1 MRPYFRATS
10 RLRASGLSLEQLR
23 LNSEEQVIC
32 RLGVMNNRLP
42 HLEVET
48 PERQR
53 EADSGRDGLENF
65 VIAVR
70 PLSDDFADCLR
81 LSSDGA
87 GGDKPTCA
95 ARRRQDEARGFW
107 VVFAMSG
114 SISEQQCS
122 SLDRKGQALPRSY
135 SGLTGLAGASAHPDR
150 LKFGEHISPVAVD
163 R

>member
-53 EADSGRDGLENF
+53 EAE
-65 VIAVR
+65 
-70 PLSDDFADCLR
+70 
-81 LSSDGA
+81 
-87 GGDKPTCA
+87 
-95 ARRRQDEARGFW
+95 
-107 VVFAMSG
+107 VV
-114 SISEQQCS
+114 
-122 SLDRKGQALPRSY
+122 
-135 SGLTGLAGASAHPDR
+135 
-150 LKFGEHISPVAVD
+150 
-163 R
+163 